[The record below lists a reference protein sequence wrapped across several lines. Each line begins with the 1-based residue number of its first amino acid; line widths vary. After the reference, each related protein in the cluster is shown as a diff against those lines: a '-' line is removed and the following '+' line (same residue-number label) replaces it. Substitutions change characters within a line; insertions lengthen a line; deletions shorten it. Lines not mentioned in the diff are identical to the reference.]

1 MTFSE
6 ESVGT
11 LGYAEMQLLPE
22 PLYSLGTDA
31 IHMLCVK
38 VRRLVRFRC
47 PNVFSKVFNSLMYV
61 HILFNI
67 QGTSLGRAFLG
78 GKDGCLY
85 EFAYKADEGWFGK
98 KAQKI
103 NHSNSTFSF
112 LIPVGSI

>member
-38 VRRLVRFRC
+38 VRRLVHFRC

-61 HILFNI
+61 HILFRALPLVEHFLAVKTVAFTNSHTKPTRAGLERRRRRSI
-67 QGTSLGRAFLG
+67 IPTQPSLFL
-78 GKDGCLY
+78 
-85 EFAYKADEGWFGK
+85 FR
-98 KAQKI
+98 
-103 NHSNSTFSF
+103 
-112 LIPVGSI
+112 